1 MNSAAHRIARRKA
14 RNRLILTRLGL
25 TVLVCAMFAGWVIAD
40 RFGAHYRA
48 TYGHLFEE
56 AHHVAR

>member
-1 MNSAAHRIARRKA
+1 MVARMTCRRI
-14 RNRLILTRLGL
+14 ILREALRRLGL

-40 RFGAHYRA
+40 RLGAHYRA

-56 AHHVAR
+56 AQRHAAR